1 MASVPSPIARTVGNT
16 YTDPNTGV
24 TYRYDGSSW
33 QPISSGY
40 QQTPQTQ
47 APISGGTFGSV
58 LGESTTYQPSS
69 GGQPSGGD
77 FSGGETSAP
86 QPDPYLEALR
96 AEFGNLRTLY
106 EGQIPQLE
114 SDYQRVR
121 GDVEGSIGRA
131 KETLGEQKQDIGVR
145 FGESLRDLLQSDREL
160 GQKSRNIY
168 SGLNA
173 LDSSSFAEAE
183 NKRGQQLIETKGR
196 LGVERNRNIKQAD
209 RAYADYEARATDSLA
224 NLGSQYLNAKTA
236 LQAAISQNNLDEAS
250 AIQNYINQ
258 IQQQAQQIQSVLLNL
273 GQLQASGTDVIGNL
287 QSLNNSNINQV
298 FGNYL
303 SNYFN
308 PTSSRLGIPSPSLTG
323 SGFIGSSGDDDLLKR
338 LYQR

>member
-1 MASVPSPIARTVGNT
+1 MASVPSPISRTSGNT
-16 YTDPNTGV
+16 YTDPNTGI
-24 TYRYDGSSW
+24 TYQYDGSSW
-33 QPISSGY
+33 VPISSGIS
-40 QQTPQTQ
+40 QTPQTQ

-58 LGESTTYQPSS
+58 LGDSTYQPSS

-77 FSGGETSAP
+77 LSGGTSQP
-86 QPDPYLEALR
+86 QTDPYLESLR
-96 AEFGNLRTLY
+96 AEFGNLRSLY

-121 GDVEGSIGRA
+121 GDVEGSVGRA

-145 FGESLRDLLQSDREL
+145 FGESLRDLLLSDREL
-160 GQKSRNIY
+160 GQKSRNVY

-183 NKRGQQLIETKGR
+183 NRRGQQLIETKGK
-196 LGVERNRNIKQAD
+196 LGVEKDRSLKQAD
-209 RAYADYEARATDSLA
+209 RTYADYEARATDSLA
-224 NLGSQYLNAKTA
+224 NLGNQYLDAKTA
-236 LQAAISQNNLDEAS
+236 LQTAISQNNLDEAS
-250 AIQNYINQ
+250 AIQNYIQQ

-287 QSLNNSNINQV
+287 QGLNNSGINQV

-308 PTSSRLGIPSPSLTG
+308 PTSSRLGIPSPGLTG
-323 SGFIGSSGDDDLLKR
+323 SGFIGSGGDDDRLRR